1 MRYMLDT
8 NVCIHIMKH
17 KPESVLQTFR
27 QHPIGDVCVSSITYA
42 ELCYGVSKGARRE
55 QNQLALSVFLSGL
68 QILPF
73 DASAALQFGR
83 LRTSLETAG
92 LPIGVTPNWFSENHL
107 SVAARPPF
115 SHAARVRAVELN
127 QTHPPARASTMTTP
141 ASFFMRL
148 A

>member
-92 LPIGVTPNWFSENHL
+92 LPIGVMDMLIAAHALSLDLTVVTNNTREFS
-107 SVAARPPF
+107 
-115 SHAARVRAVELN
+115 RVPGLRVEDWV
-127 QTHPPARASTMTTP
+127 R
-141 ASFFMRL
+141 
-148 A
+148 